1 LKKLLIALGLV
12 LIMSIVFAI
21 PVSADAADPSVTFGL
36 NVSEYA
42 TTSPPGAVGDVFHE
56 LQDVAAGIGM
66 NLGQLLKLSKV
77 NEGLIPGLAK

>member
-1 LKKLLIALGLV
+1 MKKLLIAFGLV

-21 PVSADAADPSVTFGL
+21 PVSADAADPSVSFGK

-42 TTSPPGAVGDVFHE
+42 TTAPPGAIGDVFHE
-56 LQDVAAGIGM
+56 LQDTAAYYGM